1 MKSILVMAIV
11 TGLWYWFAAGLAGY
25 GLFSTLKSPYL

>member
-1 MKSILVMAIV
+1 MESVLMLAIV

-25 GLFSTLKSPYL
+25 TFSQH